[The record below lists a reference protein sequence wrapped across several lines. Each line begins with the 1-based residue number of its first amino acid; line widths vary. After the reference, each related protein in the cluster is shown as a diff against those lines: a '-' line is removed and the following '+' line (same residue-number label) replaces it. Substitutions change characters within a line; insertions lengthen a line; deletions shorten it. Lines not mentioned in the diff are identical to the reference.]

1 MLGKAEP
8 VGRSPTD
15 PWEGLDI
22 PDFLR
27 LTPEARK
34 AVWARN
40 PPKSQW
46 SGTSVKR
53 PFHIPKGV
61 EPEGLKLFEEE
72 ECEKARKKT
81 ERLAV
86 LKALPKRPRIKRKP
100 RRAKDPPTRKGKGHV
115 ARNHKPTVRAR
126 TRSSKGH

>member
-1 MLGKAEP
+1 MLGKA
-8 VGRSPTD
+8 D
-15 PWEGLDI
+15 PWEGLGI

-27 LTPEARK
+27 LTPEERK
-34 AVWARN
+34 AAWARN
-40 PPKSQW
+40 PPKSLW
-46 SGTSVKR
+46 RGTGAKR

-100 RRAKDPPTRKGKGHV
+100 RRAKDPPKRKRKDHV
-115 ARNHKPTVRAR
+115 ARNYKSTVRTRAR
-126 TRSSKGH
+126 SPKRY